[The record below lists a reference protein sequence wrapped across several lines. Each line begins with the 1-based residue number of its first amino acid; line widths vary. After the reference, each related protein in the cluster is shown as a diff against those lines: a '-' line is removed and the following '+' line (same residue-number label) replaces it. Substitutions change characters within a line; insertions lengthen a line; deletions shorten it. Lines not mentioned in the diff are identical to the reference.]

1 MNYKAEL
8 RGFALD
14 RAVRIKELP
23 TQDNPSIDVFELANK
38 IVDYLYI
45 PDKDIKSLLDTLLP
59 LIVQARDL
67 DKLDSLILELQQI
80 RAEMDADVK
89 RPANE

>member
-14 RAVRIKELP
+14 RAIRIAEINKGFAE
-23 TQDNPSIDVFELANK
+23 DVYATADK

-45 PDKDIKSLLDTLLP
+45 PDKDIKGLLDVAIP
-59 LIVQARDL
+59 LIAQSGDI
-67 DKLDSLILELQQI
+67 DKISTMILELQQI
-80 RAEMDADVK
+80 EAELKAGVQK
-89 RPANE
+89 PNVQAN